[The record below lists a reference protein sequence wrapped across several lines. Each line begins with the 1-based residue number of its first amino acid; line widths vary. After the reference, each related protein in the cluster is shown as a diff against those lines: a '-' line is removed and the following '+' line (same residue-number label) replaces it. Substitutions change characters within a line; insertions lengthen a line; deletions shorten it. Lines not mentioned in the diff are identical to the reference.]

1 MREGDRHRDAPRNRM
16 TASTA
21 VSRID
26 RYEVES
32 LAGEGATAKVYRAR
46 DTQIGRTVAI
56 KVLKQQTGIDQ
67 DYLNRFQREVQL
79 AGTLS
84 HPNIVT
90 IYDVGRF
97 EEAPYITM
105 EFLDE
110 KSLECLIAGDV
121 KLPVKRVIAIAIQL
135 ARALDYAHRRGVIHR
150 DVKPANILLIDDVVK
165 LTDFG
170 IAHLDNAADSQC
182 AESRVLLG
190 TPRYMSPEQVAG
202 QPVDGR
208 SDLFSLGAVLY
219 EMLTGRK
226 AFDSE
231 KVASLMLTILQ
242 QNPAPMGPD
251 VPVGMQRI
259 VRKLMS
265 KRPDRRF
272 ATGAQLA
279 EALEKELEEVIAQEE
294 ELGRNK
300 FMPLRVKLTALSS
313 GILAMLF
320 LLCMSA
326 VYFVEAQIVR
336 NQVFDSGASLA
347 KFVAVHSAVP
357 VLDQDWIPLQLFVQ
371 DARAR
376 TSLDYLVVTDHADL
390 VEAST
395 EPKLVGK
402 RYQPPLEQKLLKTSP
417 EMTVSSV
424 SLPGGR
430 NVFLFNA
437 PILFQKTEI
446 GHIFLGINQAGVT
459 QVLNTTFWL
468 MAGLG
473 VFATIIVGSLS
484 FLFARF
490 IARPLRVLRRALQDF
505 GAGDLDRRISE
516 SRNDEF
522 GEVFQ
527 VFNAAADGLQRVA
540 SKPEKSRGFEAH
552 HALEAGVASSLAHVD
567 VTETTLEIEVGG
579 R

>member
-1 MREGDRHRDAPRNRM
+1 M
-16 TASTA
+16 TGSTA
-21 VSRID
+21 ISRIG
-26 RYEVES
+26 RYEVEG
-32 LAGEGATAKVYRAR
+32 LAGEGATARVYRAR
-46 DTQIGRTVAI
+46 DTQIGRAVAI
-56 KVLKQQTGIDQ
+56 KVLKQQAGIDQ
-67 DYLNRFQREVQL
+67 DDLGRFQREAQL

-110 KSLECLIAGDV
+110 NSLEDLIASNT
-121 KLPVKRVIAIAIQL
+121 KLPVKRVISIAIQL

-150 DVKPANILLIDDVVK
+150 DVKPANILLIDETVK

-170 IAHLDNAADSQC
+170 IAHLNSAADLQRT
-182 AESRVLLG
+182 ESRLLLG

-202 QPVDGR
+202 QPIDGR

-219 EMLTGRK
+219 ELLTGRK
-226 AFDSE
+226 AFESE
-231 KVASLMLTILQ
+231 KVASLMLKILQ
-242 QNPAPMGPD
+242 HNPIPMGSD
-251 VPVGMQRI
+251 VPPGMQRI
-259 VRKLMS
+259 VRKLLS
-265 KRPDRRF
+265 KRPEQRF

-279 EALEKELEEVIAQEE
+279 EALEKELEDVIAQEE
-294 ELGRNK
+294 ESARNK
-300 FMPLRVKLTALSS
+300 FLPLRIKLTALSS
-313 GILAMLF
+313 GILAVLF

-336 NQVFDSGASLA
+336 NQLFDSGTSLA

-376 TSLDYLVVTDHADL
+376 TSLDYLVVTNHANL

-402 RYQPPLEQKLLKTSP
+402 PYRAPLRQNLLKTNA
-417 EMTVSSV
+417 EVTVWSV
-424 SLPGGR
+424 SLEGR
-430 NVFLFNA
+430 RSVFLFGA

-446 GHIFLGINQAGVT
+446 GHIYLGIDQAGVR
-459 QVLNTTFWL
+459 QVLNATFWL

-473 VFATIIVGSLS
+473 VFATVIVGSLS

-490 IARPLRVLRRALQDF
+490 IARPLRVLRRALQDV
-505 GAGDLDRRISE
+505 GAGDFDRRISE

-522 GEVFQ
+522 GELFR
-527 VFNAAADGLQRVA
+527 VFNTVADELQSIAAKTDKIPKPETHESWQPRVA
-540 SKPEKSRGFEAH
+540 SS
-552 HALEAGVASSLAHVD
+552 HAQAD
-567 VTETTLEIEVGG
+567 VTETTLVIEVGG
-579 R
+579 

>member
-1 MREGDRHRDAPRNRM
+1 M
-16 TASTA
+16 TGPTPI
-21 VSRID
+21 SRIG
-26 RYEVES
+26 RYEVEG
-32 LAGEGATAKVYRAR
+32 LAGEGATARVYRAR
-46 DTQIGRTVAI
+46 DTQIGRAVAI
-56 KVLKQQTGIDQ
+56 KVLKQQAGIDQ
-67 DYLNRFQREVQL
+67 NDLGRFQREAQL

-97 EEAPYITM
+97 EDAPYITM

-110 KSLECLIAGDV
+110 NSLEDLIASNT
-121 KLPVKRVIAIAIQL
+121 KLPVKRVISIAIQL

-150 DVKPANILLIDDVVK
+150 DVKPANILLIDETVK

-170 IAHLDNAADSQC
+170 IAHLNSATELQC
-182 AESRVLLG
+182 TESRLLFG

-202 QPVDGR
+202 QPIDGR

-219 EMLTGRK
+219 ELLTGRK
-226 AFDSE
+226 AFESE
-231 KVASLMLTILQ
+231 KVAGLMLKILQ
-242 QNPAPMGPD
+242 HNPIPMGSD
-251 VPVGMQRI
+251 VPPGMQRI
-259 VRKLMS
+259 VRKLLS
-265 KRPDRRF
+265 KRPEQRF

-279 EALEKELEEVIAQEE
+279 EALEKELEDVIAQEE
-294 ELGRNK
+294 ESARNK
-300 FMPLRVKLTALSS
+300 FLPLRIKLTALSS
-313 GILAMLF
+313 GILAVLF

-336 NQVFDSGASLA
+336 NQLFDSGTSLA

-357 VLDQDWIPLQLFVQ
+357 VLDQDWVPLQLFVQ

-376 TSLDYLVVTDHADL
+376 TSLDYLVVTNHANL

-402 RYQPPLEQKLLKTSP
+402 RYQAPLRQNLLKTNA
-417 EMTVSSV
+417 EVTVWSV
-424 SLPGGR
+424 SLEGR
-430 NVFLFNA
+430 RSVFLFGA

-446 GHIFLGINQAGVT
+446 GHIYLGIDQAGVR
-459 QVLNTTFWL
+459 QVLNATFWL

-490 IARPLRVLRRALQDF
+490 IARPLRVLRRALQDV
-505 GAGDLDRRISE
+505 GAGDFDRRISE

-522 GEVFQ
+522 GELFR
-527 VFNAAADGLQRVA
+527 VFNTVADELQTVVA
-540 SKPEKSRGFEAH
+540 KADKSQRPEAH
-552 HALEAGVASSLAHVD
+552 NSWPPRGASFLAQAD
-567 VTETTLEIEVGG
+567 VTETTLVIEVGG
-579 R
+579 

>member
-1 MREGDRHRDAPRNRM
+1 MTGSKAVPR
-16 TASTA
+16 
-21 VSRID
+21 IG
-26 RYEVES
+26 RYEVEC
-32 LAGEGATAKVYRAR
+32 LAGEGASAQVYRAR

-56 KVLKQQTGIDQ
+56 KVLKQQAGIDQ
-67 DYLNRFQREVQL
+67 DYLDRFQREAQL

-90 IYDVGRF
+90 IYDVGQF
-97 EEAPYITM
+97 EDAPYITM

-110 KSLECLIAGDV
+110 RSLEDLIAGDV
-121 KLPVKRVIAIAIQL
+121 KLPVKRVIGIAIQL

-150 DVKPANILLIDDVVK
+150 DVKPANILLIDETVK

-170 IAHLDNAADSQC
+170 IAHLNGGADPQR
-182 AESRVLLG
+182 AESRLLLG

-202 QPVDGR
+202 HVIDGR
-208 SDLFSLGAVLY
+208 SDLFSLGTVLY

-231 KVASLMLTILQ
+231 NVANLMLSILQ
-242 QNPAPMGPD
+242 PNPIPFGPD

-259 VRKLMS
+259 VRRLLS
-265 KRPDRRF
+265 KRPDRRY

-279 EALEKELEEVIAQEE
+279 EALERELEEVIAQEE
-294 ELGRNK
+294 EVGRNK
-300 FMPLRVKLTALSS
+300 FMPLRIKLTALAS
-313 GILAMLF
+313 GTLAGLF
-320 LLCMSA
+320 MLCMTA
-326 VYFVEAQIVR
+326 VYLVEARIVR
-336 NQVFDSGASLA
+336 NQLFDSGTSLA

-376 TSLDYLVVTDHADL
+376 TSLEYLVVTDHANMIQ
-390 VEAST
+390 AST
-395 EPKLVGK
+395 EPNLVGK
-402 RYQPPLEQKLLKTSP
+402 RYQAPLHKDLIETNSDV
-417 EMTVSSV
+417 TVSTA
-424 SLPGGR
+424 SLRGGR
-430 NVFLFNA
+430 NVFVFDA
-437 PILFQKTEI
+437 PILFQKTGI
-446 GHIFLGINQAGVT
+446 GHIFLGIDQAGVT
-459 QVLNTTFWL
+459 HVLNATLWL

-473 VFATIIVGSLS
+473 LFATVIVGSLS

-516 SRNDEF
+516 ARNDEF
-522 GEVFQ
+522 GELFQ
-527 VFNAAADGLQRVA
+527 TFNAAAEDLQGVA
-540 SKPEKSRGFEAH
+540 SKSRKSPDPESQVPLVPH
-552 HALEAGVASSLAHVD
+552 VASSLAQVD
-567 VTETTLEIEVGG
+567 ATETTLVIEVAG